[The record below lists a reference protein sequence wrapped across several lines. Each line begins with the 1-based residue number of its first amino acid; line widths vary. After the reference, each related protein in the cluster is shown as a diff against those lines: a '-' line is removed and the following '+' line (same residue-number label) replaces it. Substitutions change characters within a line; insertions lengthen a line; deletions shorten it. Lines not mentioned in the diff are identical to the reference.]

1 MRLKGA
7 DMVMECLL
15 EQGVET
21 VFGYPG
27 GAILEIYDS
36 LYKYKDKIQ
45 SILTSHEQGA
55 SHAADGYAKST
66 GKVGVCMATSG
77 PGATNLVTGI
87 ATAFMDSVPIVAIT
101 ANVGLSFLGKD
112 SFQEIDIT
120 GITMPITKHNFI
132 VKKIEDLAPSIRKA
146 FKIAR
151 EGRPGPVL
159 IDITK
164 DVTAGY
170 GEYEREEIDT
180 DSNKVSN
187 FYKEENYNESF
198 EKAVELIE
206 ESKKPF
212 VFVGGGIKSSNAS
225 DELKKFVELID
236 APVTDSLMGKGAF
249 DGKSRRYTGMLG
261 MHGTKASNLGVAECD
276 LLIAIGTRFSDR
288 VIGNSA
294 RFASKAKII
303 HIDID
308 EAEINKNI
316 LVDLGITGDAKYILK
331 KLNLMLK
338 KQEHKE
344 WMEEIENLKDKYPM
358 KYNKNVLTGPYVI
371 EKIEECFD
379 DNTIICT
386 EVGQNQMWAAQYFHY
401 KNPRQFVSSGG
412 LGTMG
417 YGLGAAIGAKY
428 GNPKSRV
435 INIAGDG
442 CFRMNMNELATAS
455 RYNVPII
462 QVILNNKV
470 LGMVR
475 QWQTFFYEGRYSD
488 TVLDDQVDFCKVA
501 EGLGCKA
508 VRVTKMD
515 ELEKAL
521 LEADSYN
528 GPFVIECMIQ
538 EDDKVFPMVAP
549 GKSLKDTFDQDD
561 L

>member
-15 EQGVET
+15 EQGVDT

-132 VKKIEDLAPSIRKA
+132 HKKIEDLAPSIRKA

-249 DGKSRRYTGMLG
+249 DGKSSRYTGMLG

-276 LLIAIGTRFSDR
+276 LLVAIGTRFSDR
-288 VIGNSA
+288 VIGNSDG
-294 RFASKAKII
+294 FASKAKII

-308 EAEINKNI
+308 DAEINKNV
-316 LVDLGITGDAKYILK
+316 LVDLGIVGDAKYVLEN
-331 KLNLMLK
+331 LNLMLK
-338 KQEHKE
+338 KQDHTE
-344 WMEEIENLKDKYPM
+344 WMKEIENLKDKYPI

-401 KNPRQFVSSGG
+401 NSPRQFVSSGG

-417 YGLGAAIGAKY
+417 YGLGAAIGVKY